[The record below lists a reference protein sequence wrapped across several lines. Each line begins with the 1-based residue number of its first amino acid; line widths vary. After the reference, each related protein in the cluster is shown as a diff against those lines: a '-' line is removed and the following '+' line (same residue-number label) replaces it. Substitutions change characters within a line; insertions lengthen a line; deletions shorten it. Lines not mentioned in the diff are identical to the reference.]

1 MAEPEQ
7 LEDSPKDQKR
17 KTLLGWFVSREEPD
31 KDYMP
36 DLKSQWGSMN
46 CNERI
51 KFIAGGIVGL
61 VLFIGALLLVYILLS
76 AIIG

>member
-1 MAEPEQ
+1 MSEPERS
-7 LEDSPKDQKR
+7 EDSPKNQKK

-31 KDYMP
+31 TDYMP

-46 CNERI
+46 RNERF

-61 VLFIGALLLVYILLS
+61 VLFIGALLLVYVLLS
-76 AIIG
+76 AITR